1 MSEYHW
7 SDDLKLE
14 NTVSLMLSDDFRKR
28 GIGEYLQTLIRT
40 NQNRMFIRKW
50 KNNELT
56 FTPCNTLEQS
66 EMQLKA
72 MELYQYTL
80 KERLKTVLNVSGD
93 EDFEYIVLTEYFKS
107 LKGI

>member
-1 MSEYHW
+1 MPEYHW

-14 NTVSLMLSDDFRKR
+14 NTVPLMLSDDFRQR
-28 GIGEYLQTLIRT
+28 GIGEYLQIRIRT
-40 NQNRMFIRKW
+40 FQNREFIKKW
-50 KNNELT
+50 KANELT
-56 FTPCNTLEQS
+56 FIPCNTLEQS

-93 EDFEYIVLTEYFKS
+93 EDFETVVLTEYFKS

>member
-1 MSEYHW
+1 MPEYHW

-14 NTVSLMLSDDFRKR
+14 NTVPLMLSDDFRQR
-28 GIGEYLQTLIRT
+28 GIGEYLQIRIRT
-40 NQNRMFIRKW
+40 FQNREFIRKW

-56 FTPCNTLEQS
+56 FIPCNTLEQS

-80 KERLKTVLNVSGD
+80 KERLKTVLNVS
-93 EDFEYIVLTEYFKS
+93 ESDFETAVLTEYFKA
-107 LKGI
+107 LKNAN